1 MHIFLPCKKTRTR
14 LRNSFSILATKL
26 STTNLSTNEN
36 LPQLFIVSIGRSYS
50 SFKNLQSKNIVL
62 KLKPIHKRT
71 FIFNMVAEDEDKSK
85 YRRVASDTPD
95 SSCNEWKQIRDRA
108 TKIVIVRALSVLLI
122 EIVQNCSF
130 DP

>member
-1 MHIFLPCKKTRTR
+1 
-14 LRNSFSILATKL
+14 
-26 STTNLSTNEN
+26 
-36 LPQLFIVSIGRSYS
+36 
-50 SFKNLQSKNIVL
+50 
-62 KLKPIHKRT
+62 
-71 FIFNMVAEDEDKSK
+71 MVAEDEDKSK

-130 DP
+130 DPWSVTISTVHSYTQTP